1 MSSSGAK
8 LILQSGAYGDGG
20 EIFSLDMGTPI
31 KILDIANEL
40 IKLSDMQPGIDI
52 PISFIGARAGESV
65 PSNKKLV
72 KTNQNKS

>member
-1 MSSSGAK
+1 MEAAK
-8 LILQSGAYGDGG
+8 LILQSGAYGEGG

-31 KILDIANEL
+31 RILDIANEL

-65 PSNKKLV
+65 THNKKQ
-72 KTNQNKS
+72 KKIHQPKQS